1 VGSDARHKR
10 ELPADDFKP
19 QKNLAI
25 ETKVNLNRQAVARA
39 SHEVIASGVAADVV
53 AARRLSLRVTTPL
66 ASTAIFHLITSF

>member
-1 VGSDARHKR
+1 MRSDVQHKR
-10 ELPADDFKP
+10 EPDFLRGCA

-39 SHEVIASGVAADVV
+39 SHEVIASGVAADIV